1 MNGSQLVRAD
11 ASYKRS
17 DIPQGSLDDINDG

>member
-1 MNGSQLVRAD
+1 MNGNQLVRAG